1 MSSLFFVFTKMK
13 KISILTLLVS
23 TLFLA
28 GCGKSGQDMSFQDAY
43 NVLKSHNIFANKQYE
58 TPDTTKV
65 LHDETT
71 IDFALHANEWFIATG
86 TLTSAWD
93 YDLPN
98 ANWWVNMNLMVDSE
112 AYEPSFGSNVRLTWD
127 IQFVEN
133 TWVIY
138 GKINWFSLSPE
149 KESWNVEWWVI
160 SALVNTISKKWIML
174 SEGSEKA
181 SLVPYRKNI
190 IEFFHQ
196 FNLWRNKHSLFK
208 EVWKTQI
215 DWYTAYKIWWDE
227 EWVKAFVQ
235 YILQDAKN
243 IWTPIAFD
251 GSTMDEAIQWIIS
264 SPIEWYLIIKST
276 NHVILRIDS
285 VSTKDSWTVWFTYSK
300 DGLFLTVKDT
310 DNTLIATWDVT
321 LKDNELVFNLA
332 VPSSNIY
339 IVWNTSNNQSI
350 AHVTLK
356 NSEFILSTTI
366 KGITQAIEKFVPAVV
381 TWSTPLTQIL
391 KWFSILQWNE
401 EWVENSVE

>member
-1 MSSLFFVFTKMK
+1 MK
-13 KISILTLLVS
+13 KISILALLAS

-28 GCGKSGQDMSFQDAY
+28 GCGKNGQDMSFQDAY
-43 NVLKSHNIFANKQYE
+43 NVLKSHNIFATKDYQ

-65 LHDETT
+65 LHDETI
-71 IDFALHANEWFIATG
+71 IDFSLHANEWFVATG
-86 TLTSAWD
+86 TLISSWD
-93 YDLPN
+93 YNLPDK
-98 ANWWVNMNLMVDSE
+98 NWWVNMNLMVNSE
-112 AYEPSFGSNVRLTWD
+112 AYEPSFWSNIRLTWD

-133 TWVIY
+133 SWTIY
-138 GKINWFSLSPE
+138 GNIHWFSLTPE
-149 KESWNVEWWVI
+149 RESWNVEWGVI

-174 SEGSEKA
+174 SVWTEKA

-208 EVWKTQI
+208 EVGKTEI
-215 DWYTAYKIWWDE
+215 DGYTAYKIWWDE
-227 EWVKAFVQ
+227 EGVKSFVQ

-276 NHVILRIDS
+276 NNVILRIDS
-285 VSTKDSWTVWFTYSK
+285 VSTKDSGTVWFVYSR

-321 LKDNELVFNLA
+321 LQDKELVFNLS
-332 VPSSNIY
+332 VPSNNIY
-339 IVWNTSNNQSI
+339 IAWYTTNNQSI
-350 AHVTLK
+350 AKVTLK
-356 NSEFILSTTI
+356 NNEFILGTTI
-366 KGITQAIEKFVPAVV
+366 KWITKAIEKFVPAVV
-381 TWSTPLTQIL
+381 TWSIPLTQIMQ
-391 KWFSILQWNE
+391 WFSILQWND
-401 EWVENSVE
+401 EWVDSGIE